1 MSASEKDLGLSW
13 NWTDHHCPSL
23 VAPVKSYCDNLITI
37 LVSRNTLLRVS
48 SLSRCSSRALISSC
62 FKLGE
67 MDQRLVANQSWCEKH
82 FWQKCFA
89 MDWAKTGEA
98 HLAAFLEQPIWTE
111 LSFSTWME
119 WKKRFY
125 GEQVWIV
132 IRLPTARCAKSRQ
145 WNISVEW
152 WIKKSVRHKPVRQQ
166 RRRQEQQQQRR
177 QERGQQ
183 RQRQQLVR
191 REAFYERL

>member
-37 LVSRNTLLRVS
+37 FVSRNTLLRVS

-67 MDQRLVANQSWCEKH
+67 IDQRQQIKA
-82 FWQKCFA
+82 
-89 MDWAKTGEA
+89 DAKNTFGKNVSQWIERKQVK
-98 HLAAFLEQPIWTE
+98 LILQRFLTAAAVNRTVFFQRGWSE
-111 LSFSTWME
+111 
-119 WKKRFY
+119 KRFY

-132 IRLPTARCAKSRQ
+132 IRLPTARCAKSRR
-145 WNISVEW
+145 WNISVVW
-152 WIKKSVRHKPVRQQ
+152 RIKKSVRHKPVRQQ
-166 RRRQEQQQQRR
+166 RRRQE
-177 QERGQQ
+177 RGQQ
-183 RQRQQLVR
+183 CQRQQLVR
-191 REAFYERL
+191 REAFYESL

>member
-48 SLSRCSSRALISSC
+48 SLSRCCRRRALISSC

-67 MDQRLVANQSWCEKH
+67 IDQRQQIKADARNTFGKNVSQWIERKQVKLILQR
-82 FWQKCFA
+82 FL
-89 MDWAKTGEA
+89 T
-98 HLAAFLEQPIWTE
+98 AAAVNRTVFFQRGWSE
-111 LSFSTWME
+111 
-119 WKKRFY
+119 KRFY

-132 IRLPTARCAKSRQ
+132 IRLPTARCAKSRR
-145 WNISVEW
+145 WNISVVW
-152 WIKKSVRHKPVRQQ
+152 RIKKSVRHKPVRQQ
-166 RRRQEQQQQRR
+166 RRRRQQRQR
-177 QERGQQ
+177 QRQ

-191 REAFYERL
+191 REAFYESL